1 MPWHGSEGA
10 RLYYEDTGRGD
21 PVVLRPGWGGSIIE
35 LNGLRAALADGFR
48 IVAIDLPGSG
58 RSQPQPR
65 HYTASYYADDA
76 QTLLSLLDA
85 LGVGAAHLAGF
96 SDGGEEALLL
106 AGLRPSLALSVF
118 TWGAAGQL
126 VAPPGALDSLARA
139 IDDPSPEL
147 IELAAYLTQA
157 YGADSARVMTRSW
170 AQAMGDLIAA
180 GGDISMSRA
189 HQISCP
195 ALLITGSHDV
205 FCPPDLVSDLA
216 GLIPRGEFR
225 EAHGAG
231 HDVHQSH
238 HGWLARQLGDWL
250 AAH

>member
-1 MPWHGSEGA
+1 MPWHGPDGA

-21 PVVLRPGWGGSIIE
+21 PVVLMPGWGGSIIE
-35 LNGLRAALADGFR
+35 LNGLRATLAEGFR

-65 HYTASYYADDA
+65 HYPASYYADDA
-76 QTLLSLLDA
+76 QVLLGLLDE
-85 LGVGAAHLAGF
+85 LGIGAAHLAGF

-106 AGLRPSLALSVF
+106 AVLRPSLALSVF
-118 TWGAAGQL
+118 TWGAAGQV
-126 VAPPGALDSLARA
+126 VAPPGALESLAHA
-139 IDDPSPEL
+139 IDDPSPEV
-147 IELAAYLTQA
+147 IGLAAYLTQA
-157 YGADSARVMTRSW
+157 YGADGARVMTRTW
-170 AQAMGDLIAA
+170 AQAMSDIVAA
-180 GGDISMSRA
+180 GGDVSRTRA
-189 HQISCP
+189 HLISCP
-195 ALLITGSHDV
+195 ALLITGSDDAV
-205 FCPPDLVSDLA
+205 CPPDLVSELA

-231 HDVHQSH
+231 HAVHQSQ

>member
-1 MPWHGSEGA
+1 M
-10 RLYYEDTGRGD
+10 
-21 PVVLRPGWGGSIIE
+21 PGWGGSIIE
-35 LNGLRAALADGFR
+35 LNGLRATLADGFR

-65 HYTASYYADDA
+65 HYPASYYADDA
-76 QTLLSLLDA
+76 QVLLGLLDE
-85 LGVGAAHLAGF
+85 LGIGAAHLAGF

-106 AGLRPSLALSVF
+106 AVLRPSLALSVF
-118 TWGAAGQL
+118 TWGAAGQV
-126 VAPPGALDSLARA
+126 VAPPGALESLAHA

-147 IELAAYLTQA
+147 IGLAAYLTQA
-157 YGADSARVMTRSW
+157 YGADGARVMTRTW
-170 AQAMGDLIAA
+170 AQAMSDIIAA
-180 GGDISMSRA
+180 GGDVSRTRA
-189 HQISCP
+189 HLISCP
-195 ALLITGSHDV
+195 ALLITGSDDAV
-205 FCPPDLVSDLA
+205 CPPDLVSDLA

-231 HDVHQSH
+231 HAVHQSQ

>member
-1 MPWHGSEGA
+1 MPWHGPDGA

-21 PVVLRPGWGGSIIE
+21 PVVLMPGWGGSIIE
-35 LNGLRAALADGFR
+35 LNGLRATLAEGFR

-65 HYTASYYADDA
+65 HYPASYYADDA
-76 QTLLSLLDA
+76 QVLLGLLDE
-85 LGVGAAHLAGF
+85 LGIGAAHLAGF

-106 AGLRPSLALSVF
+106 AVLRPSLALSVF
-118 TWGAAGQL
+118 TWGAAGQV
-126 VAPPGALDSLARA
+126 VAPPGALESLAHA
-139 IDDPSPEL
+139 IDDPSPEF
-147 IELAAYLTQA
+147 IGLAAYLTQA
-157 YGADSARVMTRSW
+157 YGADGARVMTRTW
-170 AQAMGDLIAA
+170 AQAMSDIVAA
-180 GGDISMSRA
+180 GGDVSRTRA
-189 HQISCP
+189 HLISCP
-195 ALLITGSHDV
+195 ALLITGSDDAV
-205 FCPPDLVSDLA
+205 CPPDLVSELA

-231 HDVHQSH
+231 HAVHQSQ

>member
-1 MPWHGSEGA
+1 MPWHGPDGA

-21 PVVLRPGWGGSIIE
+21 PVVLMPGWGGSIIE
-35 LNGLRAALADGFR
+35 LNGLRATLAEGFR

-65 HYTASYYADDA
+65 HYPASYYADDA
-76 QTLLSLLDA
+76 QVLLGLLDE
-85 LGVGAAHLAGF
+85 LGIGAAHLAGF

-106 AGLRPSLALSVF
+106 AVLRPSLALSVF
-118 TWGAAGQL
+118 TWGAAGQV
-126 VAPPGALDSLARA
+126 VAPPGALESLAHA
-139 IDDPSPEL
+139 IDDPSPEV
-147 IELAAYLTQA
+147 IGLAAYLTQA
-157 YGADSARVMTRSW
+157 YGADGARVMTRTW
-170 AQAMGDLIAA
+170 AQAMSDIVAA
-180 GGDISMSRA
+180 GGNVSRTRA
-189 HQISCP
+189 HLISCP
-195 ALLITGSHDV
+195 ALLITGSDDAV
-205 FCPPDLVSDLA
+205 CPPDLVSELA

-231 HDVHQSH
+231 HAVHQSQ